1 MTTVIK
7 CSTCNIVIDE
17 MLAFVQNKISV
28 MDDDSLVQI
37 LRSSFESDE
46 IKRSKTLL
54 FESLPTDKR
63 NITRKKA
70 GKETRDLID
79 IISLF
84 RGSNSDMRPTFVA
97 RDLEKLPPIT
107 FDHVDVTKLLKDLVL
122 LQSEIK
128 EIKSNCVTKD
138 QLEDVKTDI
147 LKSLPSTS
155 NADQSS
161 PNCWRSMNVNMRR
174 GGSQAVTFM
183 DSGPIGLSH
192 LDMTIIGNSDTI
204 NKELSLKRKDDE
216 RSFHDYP
223 QMSVEKNKARQ
234 QALTRES
241 VGTVPSEHETSFL
254 RKSTSDNL
262 SAISTPSNTASGQV
276 KTKTLQGINAP
287 TKLIHSE
294 SEPGTG
300 WQVVQ
305 RRKTKLNYRYL
316 SKTGSACENI
326 GKFKA
331 AETAVPIFIT
341 KVHKDTTEHDIT
353 EYIREK
359 TQEVI
364 SLERIVMKQVKDH
377 NAFKFF
383 VSENKVN
390 TFLNDS
396 LWPQGILFRRFMHF
410 KQRSSVYGTQKQ
422 INGR

>member
-1 MTTVIK
+1 
-7 CSTCNIVIDE
+7 
-17 MLAFVQNKISV
+17 

-37 LRSSFESDE
+37 LRSSFKSDE

-63 NITRKKA
+63 NITRKQA

-122 LQSEIK
+122 MQSEIK

-138 QLEDVKTDI
+138 QLEEVKTDI
-147 LKSLPSTS
+147 LKSVPSTS
-155 NADQSS
+155 DTDQSS
-161 PNCWRSMNVNMRR
+161 PNCWRSMNVNVRR

-192 LDMTIIGNSDTI
+192 LDMTITENSDMF
-204 NKELSLKRKDDE
+204 NKELSPKRKADE

-223 QMSVEKNKARQ
+223 QRSVEKNKARQ
-234 QALTRES
+234 QVLTSES
-241 VGTVPSEHETSFL
+241 ADTVPSVHEISFL
-254 RKSTSDNL
+254 RKTTSDKL
-262 SAISTPSNTASGQV
+262 SAISTPSNTATGQV
-276 KTKTLQGINAP
+276 KTLKGIDAP
-287 TKLIHSE
+287 TKLIHSD
-294 SEPGTG
+294 SEPGAE
-300 WQVVQ
+300 WRVVQ

-316 SKTGSACENI
+316 GQTGSACENSA
-326 GKFKA
+326 KFKA
-331 AETAVPIFIT
+331 AETTVPIFIT

-383 VSENKVN
+383 VPENKVN

-410 KQRSSVYGTQKQ
+410 KQRSSVHGTQKQ
-422 INGR
+422 FNGR